1 MKKLMKADLTAVLEL
16 AAVYQPVEDGRMEQ
30 EIVKLEQGGPGDY
43 LFLARRG
50 LCRLCTLSA
59 AYDKDNFA
67 NSDWLAFRGMG
78 MWPIIALF
86 LHVEGTVDGRPWGS
100 VTLLDYEAAARDIA
114 IFSPLSL
121 AQRERHTRLMAGRY
135 VSRPRLC
142 SMLEVIQY
150 LKTGR

>member
-1 MKKLMKADLTAVLEL
+1 M
-16 AAVYQPVEDGRMEQ
+16 YQPIEEGRMEQ
-30 EIVKLEQGGPGDY
+30 EIAKLEQGGLGDY

-67 NSDWLAFRGMG
+67 NSDWLAFRGMTQ
-78 MWPIIALF
+78 WPVIALF
-86 LHVEGTVDGRPWGS
+86 LHVERKKDERPWGS
-100 VTLLDYEAAARDIA
+100 VTLLDYEAVARDIS
-114 IFSPLSL
+114 IYSPLSQS
-121 AQRERHTRLMAGRY
+121 QRERHIRLMAGRY

-150 LKTGR
+150 LKVGR